1 MNRGLRSWAPPFL
14 LVLPSLVVVGVF
26 VYGMIAINVN
36 TSLTDRRGRGPAT
49 QYVGFDVYRELFA
62 DDTFI
67 YSLQNLLIYTVVFI
81 VGTLLM
87 GFMWAWLLERG
98 VLGEGFF
105 RAVYLFPMAVSFIAS
120 GVVWRWLL
128 NNAQGDR
135 ASGLN
140 RLFEVVGLDF
150 LQNSW
155 WTHPR
160 FGIAAIALPAIWQ
173 LAGYVMAL
181 FLAGFRGIPRELHE
195 AARIDGASEWQLYRH
210 VLFPQLRPIALS
222 AIIIVGH
229 MSLKVF
235 DLIMAIAG
243 QTNHTTQ
250 VPATQMWIEF
260 TRGDYAKSAAIGT
273 ILLLVVAVLI
283 VPYLVSTY
291 RQERNR

>member
-1 MNRGLRSWAPPFL
+1 MNRGLRAWAPPFL

-26 VYGMIAINVN
+26 VYGMIAVNVN
-36 TSLTDRRGRGPAT
+36 TSLTDRRTQAPAT
-49 QYVGFDVYRELFA
+49 EYVGFDVYRELFT

-67 YSLQNLLIYTVVFI
+67 YSLQNLLIYTLVFI

-98 VLGEGFF
+98 VRGEGFF

-128 NNAQGDR
+128 NNAEGDR

-140 RLFEVVGLDF
+140 RLFDMVGLDF
-150 LQNSW
+150 LQNVW

-181 FLAGFRGIPRELHE
+181 FLAGFRGIPQELHE

-210 VLFPQLRPIALS
+210 VLFPQLRPVALS
-222 AIIIVGH
+222 AVIIVGH

-243 QTNHTTQ
+243 QTNYTTQ

-260 TRGDYAKSAAIGT
+260 SRGDYAKSAAIGT
-273 ILLLVVAVLI
+273 ILLVVVAVLI